1 MEQPFDTAPV
11 APQATGVAQTDP
23 GRPETVPGTGYRNRP
38 VSWVRRGVRM
48 TGGQEE
54 AWKTHGDKYLIEPP
68 RGVARESIVP
78 GWVLDPAAVFAN
90 ADAPVIVEIGTGRG
104 ENIVAAA
111 AADPDTN
118 FLGVEVYRPGLAR
131 AILRAESDARDE
143 ADSRAELGNR
153 AGVDLRDET
162 ATELTPE
169 HTPKLPNLKLIAAD
183 APELLA
189 SLLAGSLKEVWVF
202 FPDPWPKARHQ
213 KRRLIDDEFA
223 AAVSRVL
230 EPGGVIRIATDWAHY
245 AEQVAEAFGAS
256 SSFENL
262 ASHGDKLPRY
272 SGRVLTA
279 FEYKGLKE
287 GRQIT
292 DLAYRRR

>member
-1 MEQPFDTAPV
+1 MGAVEQPFDTAPV
-11 APQATGVAQTDP
+11 DPDPIGVTPIDHVPQPVDPAPSTEP
-23 GRPETVPGTGYRNRP
+23 VPGTGYRNRP

-54 AWKTHGDKYLIEPP
+54 AWRTHGGKYLIEPP

-111 AADPDTN
+111 AADPSTN

-131 AILRAESDARDE
+131 AILRAEADTPDATG
-143 ADSRAELGNR
+143 AEPLS
-153 AGVDLRDET
+153 
-162 ATELTPE
+162 ELAPR
-169 HTPKLPNLKLIAAD
+169 LPNLKLIAAD

-189 SLLAGSLKEVWVF
+189 SLPTGSLKEVWVF

-213 KRRLIDDEFA
+213 KRRLIDPEFA
-223 AAVSRVL
+223 AAVARVL
-230 EPGGVIRIATDWAHY
+230 EPGGIIRIATDWAHY
-245 AEQVAEAFGAS
+245 AEQVAEVFGAS

-262 ASHGDKLPRY
+262 ANPGEKLPRF

-279 FEYKGLKE
+279 FEYKGIKE

-292 DLAYRRR
+292 DLAYRRL